1 MGIHLNAL
9 LNLPNLGQHFLNL
22 VFFPIVPILKY
33 NKDER
38 EEFMISQK
46 LEQILNRAIK
56 RANEKRHEFLTLEN
70 VLLSM
75 LDDETV
81 TEILLDCG
89 ANLQDLRKDLQN
101 FLNEDSNFSLLSDE
115 EIKDLNRKQ
124 FGNDQLREI
133 AKENGIF
140 YQPEISLSLQRVIQ
154 RAAIH
159 IQSSGKKSIQAI
171 NLLVAMFSEKES
183 HATYFLERQGVK
195 RIDIV
200 EKISHSVD
208 RPVKRAE
215 EGAEVEPG
223 QETFRR
229 EEKYEKAL
237 GEYTTNL
244 NQLAKQGKIDPI
256 IGREDEIQRIIQI
269 LCRRRKNNPILVG
282 DSGVGK
288 TAIAEGLAK
297 AIVEHRVPSIL
308 GKTTV
313 YSLDMAS
320 LLAGTKFRGDF
331 EERLKLVLQAL
342 EKENSE
348 NGSILFI
355 DEIHTIIGAGATSG
369 GSLDASNLLKP
380 ALSKGL
386 IRCMG
391 STTFDEY
398 RKYFEK
404 DQALNRRFQKVD
416 VLEPSVEDSVKILAG
431 LKPKFE
437 EHHQVRYSDEVIR
450 AAVEL
455 SNKHITDRKLPDK
468 AIDVIDEVGSYIRL
482 QPDRS
487 ESLDVTLEDVEKI
500 VAKIARIPQKS
511 ISVNEKE
518 KLRFLERDL
527 KMLIFGQDEAIE
539 KVSNALILSRSG
551 LGHAHKPIA
560 SFLFTGPTGVGK
572 TELAKQLALQMG
584 INFVRIDMS
593 EFMEKHT
600 VSKLIGAPPGYV
612 GFEQGGVLTDAI
624 HKSPY
629 SVLLLDEIEKAHPD
643 VFNILLQVM
652 DHGALTDS
660 NGRTSDFR
668 NVILIMTS
676 NAGAKEMEA
685 GSIGLGGAKGLAV
698 NSNKREMAIKN
709 FFTPEFR
716 NRLDAIIGFNK
727 LDNKKVEMVV
737 NKFLIELEEQL
748 VEKKVELEVTENA
761 KGWLSKNGYDD
772 KLGARPIARLINDKI
787 KKPLAHEI
795 LFGKLEKGGR
805 VLVDL
810 KNDDLEFIFS

>member
-1 MGIHLNAL
+1 
-9 LNLPNLGQHFLNL
+9 
-22 VFFPIVPILKY
+22 
-33 NKDER
+33 
-38 EEFMISQK
+38 MISQN

-56 RANEKRHEFLTLEN
+56 KANEKKHEFLTLEN
-70 VLLSM
+70 VLLAM
-75 LDDETV
+75 LEDQAVIEV
-81 TEILLDCG
+81 LVDCG
-89 ANLQDLRKDLQN
+89 ANVSDLKKDLSG
-101 FLNEDSNFSLLSDE
+101 FIEEDSNFSILTEE
-115 EIKDLNRKQ
+115 EIENLNRKQ

-133 AKENGIF
+133 ARENGIT

-183 HATYFLERQGVK
+183 HATYFLEQQGVT
-195 RIDIV
+195 RIDVV
-200 EKISHSVD
+200 EKIAHSSDKSVN
-208 RPVKRAE
+208 RNE
-215 EGAEVEPG
+215 EASVEQPD
-223 QETFRR
+223 ETFKR

-237 GEYTTNL
+237 NEFTTNL
-244 NQLAKQGKIDPI
+244 NDLARKGKIDPI

-269 LCRRRKNNPILVG
+269 LSRRRKNNPILVG

-297 AIVEHRVPSIL
+297 AIVEHRVPTSL
-308 GKTTV
+308 SKTTV
-313 YSLDMAS
+313 YALDMAS

-342 EKENSE
+342 EKQNETT
-348 NGSILFI
+348 GSILFI

-380 ALSKGL
+380 ALSKGQ

-391 STTFDEY
+391 STTFEEY

-416 VLEPSVEDSVKILAG
+416 VLEPSVEDAVKILTG
-431 LKPKFE
+431 LRSKFE
-437 EHHQVRYSDEVIR
+437 EHHDVRYSDEVIR
-450 AAVEL
+450 ASVEL
-455 SNKHITDRKLPDK
+455 SCKHISDRKLPDK
-468 AIDVIDEVGSYIRL
+468 AIDVIDEVGAYLRL
-482 QPDRS
+482 KPETIPHAEVALQ
-487 ESLDVTLEDVEKI
+487 DVEMI

-511 ISVNEKE
+511 ISINEKE
-518 KLRFLERDL
+518 KLKFLERDL
-527 KMLIFGQDEAIE
+527 KMMIYGQDQAIE
-539 KVSNALILSRSG
+539 RVSNAIILSRSG
-551 LGHAHKPIA
+551 LGHNDKPIA
-560 SFLFTGPTGVGK
+560 NFLFTGPTGVGK
-572 TELAKQLALQMG
+572 TELAKQLAHIMG
-584 INFVRIDMS
+584 INFIRIDMS

-612 GFEQGGVLTDAI
+612 GFEQGGILTDAI
-624 HKSPY
+624 HKTPY

-685 GSIGLGGAKGLAV
+685 GSIGLAVKTPGLDI
-698 NSNKREMAIKN
+698 NSNKRDQAIKN

-716 NRLDAIIGFNK
+716 NRLDAVIGFNK
-727 LDNKKVEMVV
+727 LLHNNIEMVV
-737 NKFLIELEEQL
+737 DKFLMELENQL
-748 VEKKVELEVTENA
+748 VEKKVELEVTAAA
-761 KGWLSKNGYDD
+761 KSWIARTGYDD
-772 KLGARPIARLINDKI
+772 KLGARPISRLIDEKI

-795 LFGKLEKGGR
+795 LFGKLEKGGK
-805 VLVDL
+805 VFVDFKKDGL
-810 KNDDLEFIFS
+810 DFIFL

>member
-1 MGIHLNAL
+1 
-9 LNLPNLGQHFLNL
+9 
-22 VFFPIVPILKY
+22 
-33 NKDER
+33 
-38 EEFMISQK
+38 MISQK

-81 TEILLDCG
+81 TEVLNDCG
-89 ANLQDLRKDLQN
+89 ANLLDLRKDLQT
-101 FLNEDSNFSLLSDE
+101 FLSEDSNFSLLSEDE
-115 EIKDLNRKQ
+115 IQDLNRKQ

-133 AKENGIF
+133 ARENGIF

-183 HATYFLERQGVK
+183 HATYFLERQGIN

-208 RPVKRAE
+208 RPVNRQD
-215 EGAEVEPG
+215 EVNTETG
-223 QETFRR
+223 QETFRK

-237 GEYTTNL
+237 AEYTTNL
-244 NQLAKQGKIDPI
+244 NNLARQGKIDPI
-256 IGREDEIQRIIQI
+256 IGREDEIQRIIQV

-297 AIVEHRVPSIL
+297 AIVEQKVPSAL
-308 GKTTV
+308 ANTTV

-342 EKENSE
+342 EKQNEE
-348 NGSILFI
+348 EGSILFI

-380 ALSKGL
+380 ALSKGQ

-404 DQALNRRFQKVD
+404 DQALNRRFQKID

-437 EHHQVRYSDEVIR
+437 EHHQVKYPEAVIR

-455 SNKHITDRKLPDK
+455 SNKHVTDRKLPDK
-468 AIDVIDEVGSYIRL
+468 AIDVIDEVGSYLRL
-482 QPDRS
+482 RPQA
-487 ESLDVTLEDVEKI
+487 EKGAEVTLADIEYI
-500 VAKIARIPQKS
+500 VSKIARIPQKS

-527 KMLIFGQDEAIE
+527 KMMIYGQDEAID

-551 LGHAHKPIA
+551 LGHANKPIA

-572 TELAKQLALQMG
+572 TELAKQLAHIMG

-624 HKSPY
+624 HKTPY
-629 SVLLLDEIEKAHPD
+629 TVLLMDEIEKAHPD

-685 GSIGLGGAKGLAV
+685 GSIGLSGARGGEINSTKRDQAV
-698 NSNKREMAIKN
+698 KN
-709 FFTPEFR
+709 YFTPEFR
-716 NRLDAIIGFNK
+716 NRLDAIISFNK
-727 LDNKKVEMVV
+727 LATKNIDMVV
-737 NKFLIELEEQL
+737 NKFLMELENQL
-748 VEKKVELEVTENA
+748 VEKKVELEVTNQA
-761 KGWLSKNGYDD
+761 KEWLSKNGYDD

-795 LFGKLEKGGR
+795 LFGRLEGGGKII
-805 VLVDL
+805 VDV
-810 KNDDLEFIFS
+810 KNDDLDFIFS

>member
-1 MGIHLNAL
+1 
-9 LNLPNLGQHFLNL
+9 
-22 VFFPIVPILKY
+22 
-33 NKDER
+33 
-38 EEFMISQK
+38 MISQK
-46 LEQILNRAIK
+46 LEQILNRSIK

-75 LDDETV
+75 LEDEAVSEVLT
-81 TEILLDCG
+81 DCG
-89 ANLQDLRKDLQN
+89 ANLMDLSKDLTN
-101 FLNEDSNFSLLSDE
+101 FINEDSNFSLLSPDE
-115 EIKDLNRKQ
+115 IQDLNRKQ
-124 FGNDQLREI
+124 FGNDQLREV
-133 AKENGIF
+133 ARENGIL

-171 NLLVAMFSEKES
+171 NILVAMFSEKES
-183 HATYFLERQGVK
+183 HATYFLERQGVN
-195 RIDIV
+195 RIDVV
-200 EKISHSVD
+200 EKISHSID
-208 RPVKRAE
+208 QPVNRTGE
-215 EGAEVEPG
+215 NVTEGG
-223 QETFRR
+223 QETFRK

-237 GEYTTNL
+237 SEYTTNL
-244 NQLAKQGKIDPI
+244 NELAKKGKIDPI
-256 IGREDEIQRIIQI
+256 IGREEEIQRIIQI

-297 AIVEHRVPSIL
+297 AIVENRVPGAL
-308 GKTTV
+308 AETTV

-342 EKENSE
+342 EKQNEDR
-348 NGSILFI
+348 GSILFI

-380 ALSKGL
+380 ALSKGQ

-404 DQALNRRFQKVD
+404 DQALNRRFQKID
-416 VLEPSVEDSVKILAG
+416 VLEPSVEDSVKILMG
-431 LKPKFE
+431 LKSKFE
-437 EHHQVRYSDEVIR
+437 EHHHVKYSDSVIR
-450 AAVEL
+450 SAVEL
-455 SNKHITDRKLPDK
+455 AHKHITDRKLPDK
-468 AIDVIDEVGSYIRL
+468 AIDVIDEVGAYLRL
-482 QPDRS
+482 KPDAGN
-487 ESLDVTLEDVEKI
+487 EPNVGLEDIELI
-500 VAKIARIPQKS
+500 VSKIARIPQKS
-511 ISVNEKE
+511 ISTNEKE
-518 KLRFLERDL
+518 KLRFLDRDL
-527 KMLIFGQDEAIE
+527 KMMIYGQDEAVD

-551 LGHAHKPIA
+551 LGQTNKPIA

-572 TELAKQLALQMG
+572 TELAKQLSHLMG
-584 INFVRIDMS
+584 INFIRIDMS

-612 GFEQGGVLTDAI
+612 GFEQGGILTDSV
-624 HKSPY
+624 HKNPY
-629 SVLLLDEIEKAHPD
+629 SVLLMDEIEKAHPD

-652 DHGALTDS
+652 DHGSLTDS

-685 GSIGLGGAKGLAV
+685 GSIGLSGSRTGEMNSTKRDMAV
-698 NSNKREMAIKN
+698 KS

-716 NRLDAIIGFNK
+716 NRLDGIINFNK
-727 LDNKKVEMVV
+727 LSTQNIQMVV
-737 NKFLIELEEQL
+737 NKFLMELENQL
-748 VEKKVELEVTENA
+748 LDKKVELEVTNEA
-761 KGWLSKNGYDD
+761 KEWLCKNGYDD
-772 KLGARPIARLINDKI
+772 KLGARPISRLINDKM

-795 LFGKLEKGGR
+795 LFGKLEAGGKI
-805 VLVDL
+805 VVDV
-810 KNDDLEFIFS
+810 KNDELTFIFS

>member
-1 MGIHLNAL
+1 
-9 LNLPNLGQHFLNL
+9 
-22 VFFPIVPILKY
+22 
-33 NKDER
+33 
-38 EEFMISQK
+38 MISQK
-46 LEQILNRAIK
+46 LEKILNRSIK
-56 RANEKRHEFLTLEN
+56 RANEKHHEFLTLEN

-75 LDDETV
+75 LEDDTV
-81 TEILLDCG
+81 LEVLKDCG
-89 ANLQDLRKDLQN
+89 ASVDNLKKDLIT
-101 FLNEDSNFSLLSDE
+101 FLDEDSNFSLLTDE
-115 EIKDLNRKQ
+115 EIQDLNRKQ
-124 FGNDQLREI
+124 FGSDQLREV

-183 HATYFLERQGVK
+183 HATYFLEQQGVN
-195 RIDIV
+195 RINIV

-208 RPVKRAE
+208 RPVNHQND
-215 EGAEVEPG
+215 VESDGG
-223 QETFRR
+223 QETFKR

-237 GEYTTNL
+237 AEYTTNL
-244 NQLAKQGKIDPI
+244 NDLARKGKIDPI

-297 AIVEHRVPSIL
+297 AIVEQRVPEVLS
-308 GKTTV
+308 KTTV

-342 EKENSE
+342 EKQNDED
-348 NGSILFI
+348 GSILFI

-380 ALSKGL
+380 ALSKGQ

-404 DQALNRRFQKVD
+404 DQALNRRFQKID
-416 VLEPSVEDSVKILAG
+416 ILEPTVEDTVLILSG
-431 LKPKFE
+431 LKSKFE
-437 EHHQVRYSDEVIR
+437 DHHMVKYPDNVIR
-450 AAVEL
+450 SAVEL
-455 SNKHITDRKLPDK
+455 AHKHITDRKLPDK
-468 AIDVIDEVGSYIRL
+468 AIDVIDEVGAYLRL
-482 QPDRS
+482 KP
-487 ESLDVTLEDVEKI
+487 ESVKGAEVSLEDVEMI

-511 ISVNEKE
+511 ISMNEKE

-527 KMLIFGQDEAIE
+527 KMMIYGQDEAID

-551 LGHAHKPIA
+551 LGNVNKPIA

-572 TELAKQLALQMG
+572 TELAKQLAHLMG
-584 INFVRIDMS
+584 INFIRIDMS

-612 GFEQGGVLTDAI
+612 GFDQGGTLTDSI

-660 NGRTSDFR
+660 NGRSSDFK
-668 NVILIMTS
+668 NVVLIMTS

-685 GSIGLGGAKGLAV
+685 GSIGLSGARSGEINSTKRDQAV
-698 NSNKREMAIKN
+698 KN
-709 FFTPEFR
+709 LFTPEFR

-727 LDNKKVEMVV
+727 LGPQNIQMVV
-737 NKFLIELEEQL
+737 NKFLMELEGQL
-748 VEKKVELEVTENA
+748 VEKKVELEVSSAA
-761 KGWLSKNGYDD
+761 KEWLARNGYDD
-772 KLGARPIARLINDKI
+772 KLGARPISRLINEKI

-795 LFGKLEKGGR
+795 LFGKLESGGK
-805 VLVDL
+805 VLVDI
-810 KNDDLEFIFS
+810 KNDEVSFIFS

>member
-1 MGIHLNAL
+1 
-9 LNLPNLGQHFLNL
+9 
-22 VFFPIVPILKY
+22 
-33 NKDER
+33 
-38 EEFMISQK
+38 MISQK

-75 LDDETV
+75 IEDETV
-81 TEILLDCG
+81 TEVLTDCG
-89 ANLQDLRKDLQN
+89 ANLPDLRKELTT
-101 FLNEDSNFSLLSDE
+101 FLNEDSNFSLLSEDE
-115 EIKDLNRKQ
+115 IQDLNRKQ

-183 HATYFLERQGVK
+183 HATYFLEQQGIN

-200 EKISHSVD
+200 EKISHSIDKSVNQPD
-208 RPVKRAE
+208 EP
-215 EGAEVEPG
+215 GAEPG

-244 NQLAKQGKIDPI
+244 NNLARQGKIDPV
-256 IGREDEIQRIIQI
+256 IGREEEISRIIQI

-297 AIVEHRVPSIL
+297 AIVENKVPSAL
-308 GKTTV
+308 ANTTV

-342 EKENSE
+342 EKQNEE
-348 NGSILFI
+348 HVSILFI

-404 DQALNRRFQKVD
+404 DQALNRRFQKID
-416 VLEPSVEDSVKILAG
+416 VLEPTVEDSIKILIG
-431 LKPKFE
+431 LKSKFE
-437 EHHQVRYSDEVIR
+437 DHHQVKYPDAIIR

-455 SNKHITDRKLPDK
+455 AHKHVPDRKLPDK

-482 QPDRS
+482 KP
-487 ESLDVTLEDVEKI
+487 ESVNGTEVTLEDIELI
-500 VAKIARIPQKS
+500 ISKIARIPQKS

-518 KLRFLERDL
+518 KLRFLDRDL
-527 KMLIFGQDEAIE
+527 KMMIYGQDEAID
-539 KVSNALILSRSG
+539 KVSTALILSRSG
-551 LGHAHKPIA
+551 LGHPNKPIA
-560 SFLFTGPTGVGK
+560 NFMFTGPTGVGK
-572 TELAKQLALQMG
+572 TELAKQLAHIMG

-593 EFMEKHT
+593 EYMEKHT

-612 GFEQGGVLTDAI
+612 GFEQGGALTDAI
-624 HKSPY
+624 HKTPY
-629 SVLLLDEIEKAHPD
+629 SVLLMDEIEKAHPD

-652 DHGALTDS
+652 DHGSLTDS

-685 GSIGLGGAKGLAV
+685 GSIGLSGSRGGEINSTKRDHAV
-698 NSNKREMAIKN
+698 KN

-716 NRLDAIIGFNK
+716 NRLDAIISFNK
-727 LDNKKVEMVV
+727 LSHNNVGMVV
-737 NKFLIELEEQL
+737 NKFLMELENQL
-748 VEKKVELEVTENA
+748 IDKKVDFEVSSAA
-761 KGWLSKNGYDD
+761 KEWLSKNGYDD
-772 KLGARPIARLINDKI
+772 KLGARPISRLINDKI

-795 LFGKLEKGGR
+795 LFGKLEGGGK
-805 VLVDL
+805 VVVDI
-810 KNDDLEFIFS
+810 KNDELDFTFS

>member
-1 MGIHLNAL
+1 
-9 LNLPNLGQHFLNL
+9 
-22 VFFPIVPILKY
+22 
-33 NKDER
+33 
-38 EEFMISQK
+38 MISQK

-75 LDDETV
+75 LEDETV
-81 TEILLDCG
+81 TEVLTDCG
-89 ANLQDLRKDLQN
+89 ANLPDLKKDLTT
-101 FLNEDSNFSLLSDE
+101 FLNEDSNFALLSEDE
-115 EIKDLNRKQ
+115 IQDLNRKQ

-133 AKENGIF
+133 ARENGIV

-183 HATYFLERQGVK
+183 HATYFLEQQGIS

-200 EKISHSVD
+200 EKISHTVD
-208 RPVKRAE
+208 KPVTNSQE
-215 EGAEVEPG
+215 DLGSETG
-223 QETFRR
+223 QETFRK
-229 EEKYEKAL
+229 EEKFERAL
-237 GEYTTNL
+237 SEYTTNL
-244 NQLAKQGKIDPI
+244 NNLAREGKIDPI
-256 IGREDEIQRIIQI
+256 IGREEEIQRIIQI

-297 AIVEHRVPSIL
+297 AIVEKRVPSL
-308 GKTTV
+308 LATTTV

-342 EKENSE
+342 EKQNEDQ
-348 NGSILFI
+348 GSILFI

-380 ALSKGL
+380 ALSKGQ

-416 VLEPSVEDSVKILAG
+416 VLEPSVEDSVQILEG
-431 LKPKFE
+431 LKSKFE
-437 EHHQVRYSDEVIR
+437 DHHQVKYPDDVIR

-455 SNKHITDRKLPDK
+455 SHKHVSDRKLPDK
-468 AIDVIDEVGSYIRL
+468 AIDVIDEVGSYLRL
-482 QPDRS
+482 KP
-487 ESLDVTLEDVEKI
+487 ENAGAVVTREDIELI
-500 VAKIARIPQKS
+500 VSKIARIPQKS

-527 KMLIFGQDEAIE
+527 KMMIYGQDEAID
-539 KVSNALILSRSG
+539 KVANALILSRSG
-551 LGHAHKPIA
+551 LGNANKPIA
-560 SFLFTGPTGVGK
+560 SFMFNGPTGVGK
-572 TELAKQLALQMG
+572 TELAKQLAHIMG

-624 HKSPY
+624 HKTPY
-629 SVLLLDEIEKAHPD
+629 SVLLMDEIEKAHPD

-652 DHGALTDS
+652 DHGSLTDS

-685 GSIGLGGAKGLAV
+685 GSIGLSGGQGGDLNTTKRDKAV
-698 NSNKREMAIKN
+698 KN

-716 NRLDAIIGFNK
+716 NRLDAIISFNK
-727 LDNKKVEMVV
+727 LGPKNVEMVV
-737 NKFLIELEEQL
+737 NKFLMELEGQL
-748 VEKKVELEVTENA
+748 VEKKVELEVSSAA
-761 KGWLSKNGYDD
+761 KAWLSSNGYDD
-772 KLGARPIARLINDKI
+772 KLGARPIARLIDDKI
-787 KKPLAHEI
+787 KKPMAHEI
-795 LFGKLEKGGR
+795 LFGKLEAGGK
-805 VLVDL
+805 VVVDV
-810 KNDDLEFIFS
+810 KNDDLTFTFS

>member
-1 MGIHLNAL
+1 
-9 LNLPNLGQHFLNL
+9 
-22 VFFPIVPILKY
+22 
-33 NKDER
+33 
-38 EEFMISQK
+38 MISQK
-46 LEQILNRAIK
+46 LEQILNKAIK

-75 LDDETV
+75 LEDETV
-81 TEILLDCG
+81 IEILQDCG
-89 ANLQDLRKDLQN
+89 VNLSDLRTELTN
-101 FLNEDSNFSLLSDE
+101 FLNEDSNFSLLSEDE
-115 EIKDLNRKQ
+115 IQDLNRKQ

-133 AKENGIF
+133 ARENGIL

-159 IQSSGKKSIQAI
+159 IQSSGKKAIQAI

-183 HATYFLERQGVK
+183 HATYFLEQQGVS
-195 RIDIV
+195 RIDVV
-200 EKISHSVD
+200 EKIAHTSD
-208 RPVKRAE
+208 RPVNNQE
-215 EGAEVEPG
+215 EQTIEAPG
-223 QETFRR
+223 ETFRR

-237 GEYTTNL
+237 SEFTTNL
-244 NQLAKQGKIDPI
+244 NALARQGKIDPI

-297 AIVEHRVPSIL
+297 AIVEHRVPSAL
-308 GKTTV
+308 AKTTV
-313 YSLDMAS
+313 YALDMAS

-342 EKENSE
+342 EKKNEDE
-348 NGSILFI
+348 GSILFI

-380 ALSKGL
+380 ALSKGQ

-404 DQALNRRFQKVD
+404 DQALNRRFQKID
-416 VLEPSVEDSVKILAG
+416 VLEPSVEDSVQILSG
-431 LKPKFE
+431 LKSKFE
-437 EHHQVRYSDEVIR
+437 EHHQVKYPDDVIR

-455 SNKHITDRKLPDK
+455 SHKHVSDRKLPDK
-468 AIDVIDEVGSYIRL
+468 AIDVIDEVGAYLSLKPERGAGTEVNL
-482 QPDRS
+482 QDI
-487 ESLDVTLEDVEKI
+487 EHI
-500 VAKIARIPQKS
+500 VSKIARIPQKS

-518 KLRFLERDL
+518 KLRYLERDL
-527 KMLIFGQDEAIE
+527 KMMIYGQDQAVD
-539 KVSNALILSRSG
+539 KVANALILSRSG
-551 LGHAHKPIA
+551 LGHSDKPIA

-572 TELAKQLALQMG
+572 TELAKQLAHIMG

-685 GSIGLGGAKGLAV
+685 GAIGLGGKIQGGEINSAKRDQAL
-698 NSNKREMAIKN
+698 KN
-709 FFTPEFR
+709 YFTPEFR
-716 NRLDAIIGFNK
+716 NRLDAVIGFNK
-727 LDNKKVEMVV
+727 LDNKNIEMVV
-737 NKFLIELEEQL
+737 SKFLMELENQL
-748 VEKKVELEVTENA
+748 VEKKVELDVGPEA
-761 KGWLSKNGYDD
+761 RAWLAKNGYDE

-795 LFGKLEKGGR
+795 LFGKLEHGGK
-805 VLVDL
+805 VIVHV
-810 KNDDLEFIFS
+810 KNDDLDFTFS

>member
-1 MGIHLNAL
+1 
-9 LNLPNLGQHFLNL
+9 
-22 VFFPIVPILKY
+22 
-33 NKDER
+33 
-38 EEFMISQK
+38 MISQK
-46 LEQILNRAIK
+46 LEQILNKAIK

-70 VLLSM
+70 VLFSM
-75 LDDETV
+75 LEDETV
-81 TEILLDCG
+81 NEVLVDCG
-89 ANLQDLRKDLQN
+89 ASINDLKKDLQS
-101 FLNEDSNFSLLSDE
+101 FLNDDSNFSLLSVDE
-115 EIKDLNRKQ
+115 IQDLNKKQ
-124 FGNDQLREI
+124 FGNDQLRDI
-133 AKENGIF
+133 AKENGIL

-159 IQSSGKKSIQAI
+159 IQSSGKKSINAI

-183 HATYFLERQGVK
+183 HATYFLERQGVN

-200 EKISHSVD
+200 EKIAHTTD
-208 RPVKRAE
+208 RPVNN
-215 EGAEVEPG
+215 GADDVNVETG
-223 QETFRR
+223 GETFRR
-229 EEKYEKAL
+229 EEKFEKAL
-237 GEYTTNL
+237 SEFTTNL
-244 NQLAKQGKIDPI
+244 NELARQGKIDPI
-256 IGREDEIQRIIQI
+256 IGREDEIQRIVQI

-297 AIVEHRVPSIL
+297 AIVENRVPSL
-308 GKTTV
+308 LAKTTV

-342 EKENSE
+342 EKQN
-348 NGSILFI
+348 NKDGSILFI

-380 ALSKGL
+380 ALSRGS

-416 VLEPSVEDSVKILAG
+416 VLEPSVEDSVSILKG
-431 LKPKFE
+431 LKSKFE
-437 EHHQVRYSDEVIR
+437 EHHHVNYPDDVIR

-455 SNKHITDRKLPDK
+455 SHKHVAERKLPDK
-468 AIDVIDEVGSYIRL
+468 AIDVIDEVGAYIRL
-482 QPDRS
+482 NPQRGEGS
-487 ESLDVTLEDVEKI
+487 SVTMNDIEHI

-511 ISVNEKE
+511 ISTNEKE
-518 KLRFLERDL
+518 KLRFLDRDL
-527 KMLIFGQDEAIE
+527 KMMIYGQNEAVE

-551 LGHAHKPIA
+551 LGHQDKPIA

-572 TELAKQLALQMG
+572 TELAKQLAHLMG

-612 GFEQGGVLTDAI
+612 GFEQGGTLTDSI
-624 HKSPY
+624 HKNPY

-660 NGRTSDFR
+660 NGRTTDFR

-685 GSIGLGGAKGLAV
+685 GSIGLSGSRGGEI
-698 NSNKREMAIKN
+698 NSTKRDQAIKG

-716 NRLDAIIGFNK
+716 NRLDAVISFNK
-727 LDNKKVEMVV
+727 LENKNIEMVV
-737 NKFLIELEEQL
+737 NKFLMELENQL
-748 VEKKVELEVTENA
+748 IEKKVELEVTVAA
-761 KGWLSKNGYDD
+761 KAWLAMKGYDS

-787 KKPLAHEI
+787 KKPMAHEI
-795 LFGKLEKGGR
+795 LFGKLEGGGK
-805 VLVDL
+805 VTVDV
-810 KNDDLEFIFS
+810 KNDDLDFIFS

>member
-1 MGIHLNAL
+1 
-9 LNLPNLGQHFLNL
+9 
-22 VFFPIVPILKY
+22 
-33 NKDER
+33 
-38 EEFMISQK
+38 MISQK
-46 LEQILNRAIK
+46 LEQILNKAIK
-56 RANEKRHEFLTLEN
+56 RANDKRHEFLTLEN
-70 VLLSM
+70 VLLAM
-75 LDDETV
+75 LEDETV
-81 TEILLDCG
+81 VEVLVDCG
-89 ANLQDLRKDLQN
+89 ANLGDLKKDLAG
-101 FLNEDSNFSLLSDE
+101 FLEEDTNFSLLSEE
-115 EIKDLNRKQ
+115 EIQDLNRKQ

-133 AKENGIF
+133 ARENGIM

-183 HATYFLERQGVK
+183 HATYFLEKQGVT
-195 RIDIV
+195 RIDVV
-200 EKISHSVD
+200 EKIAHSTD
-208 RPVKRAE
+208 RSVNRNE
-215 EGAEVEPG
+215 ESTVENPG
-223 QETFRR
+223 ETFKR

-237 GEYTTNL
+237 NEFTTNL
-244 NQLAKQGKIDPI
+244 NELARKGKIDPI

-297 AIVEHRVPSIL
+297 AIVENKVPSL
-308 GKTTV
+308 LSKTTV
-313 YSLDMAS
+313 YALDMAS

-342 EKENSE
+342 EKQNEE
-348 NGSILFI
+348 EGSILFI

-380 ALSKGL
+380 ALSKGQ

-416 VLEPSVEDSVKILAG
+416 VLEPSVEDSVKILLG
-431 LKPKFE
+431 LKSKFE
-437 EHHQVRYSDEVIR
+437 EHHQVKYPDDVIR

-455 SNKHITDRKLPDK
+455 ANKHVTDRKLPDK
-468 AIDVIDEVGSYIRL
+468 AIDVIDEVGAYLRL
-482 QPDRS
+482 KPEAKPDA
-487 ESLDVTLEDVEKI
+487 EVTLEDIEMI

-511 ISVNEKE
+511 ISINEKE
-518 KLRFLERDL
+518 KLRFLDRDL
-527 KMLIFGQDEAIE
+527 KMMIYGQDQAID
-539 KVSNALILSRSG
+539 KVSNAIILSRSG
-551 LGHAHKPIA
+551 LGHADKPIA

-572 TELAKQLALQMG
+572 TELAKQLAHIMG

-624 HKSPY
+624 HKTPY

-652 DHGALTDS
+652 DHGSLTDS

-685 GSIGLGGAKGLAV
+685 GSIGLAGKVAGAEI
-698 NSNKREMAIKN
+698 NSTKRDQAIKS

-716 NRLDAIIGFNK
+716 NRLDAVIGFNK
-727 LDNKKVEMVV
+727 LDNRNIEMVV
-737 NKFLIELEEQL
+737 SKFLMELEEQL
-748 VEKKVELEVTENA
+748 TDKKVELEVTSAA
-761 KGWLSKNGYDD
+761 KEWLSKNGYDD

-787 KKPLAHEI
+787 KKPMAHEI
-795 LFGKLEKGGR
+795 LFGKLEQGGK
-805 VLVDL
+805 VTVDL
-810 KNDDLEFIFS
+810 KNGELDFIFS

>member
-1 MGIHLNAL
+1 
-9 LNLPNLGQHFLNL
+9 
-22 VFFPIVPILKY
+22 
-33 NKDER
+33 
-38 EEFMISQK
+38 MISQK
-46 LEQILNRAIK
+46 LEQILNTAIK
-56 RANEKRHEFLTLEN
+56 RANEKKHEFLTLEN
-70 VLLSM
+70 VLLAM
-75 LDDETV
+75 LEDETV
-81 TEILLDCG
+81 SEVLVDCG
-89 ANLQDLRKDLQN
+89 ANLESLQKDLKT

-115 EIKDLNRKQ
+115 EIEGLNKKQ
-124 FGNDQLREI
+124 FTSDQLREM

-171 NLLVAMFSEKES
+171 NLLVAIFSEKES
-183 HATYFLERQGVK
+183 HATYFLERQGVT
-195 RIDIV
+195 RISVV
-200 EKISHSVD
+200 EKIAHSSD
-208 RPVKRAE
+208 RPSN
-215 EGAEVEPG
+215 G
-223 QETFRR
+223 QEERTSDAPGDTFRR
-229 EEKYEKAL
+229 EEKHQKAL
-237 GEYTTNL
+237 SEFTTNL
-244 NQLAKQGKIDPI
+244 NDLARKGKIDPI

-297 AIVEHRVPSIL
+297 AIVEKRVPSAL
-308 GKTTV
+308 AKTTV
-313 YSLDMAS
+313 YSLDMAT

-331 EERLKLVLQAL
+331 EERLKLVLGAL
-342 EKENSE
+342 EKQNEDQ
-348 NGSILFI
+348 GSILFI

-380 ALSKGL
+380 ALSKGQ

-404 DQALNRRFQKVD
+404 DQALNRRFQKID
-416 VLEPSVEDSVKILAG
+416 VLEPSVEDSVKILLG
-431 LKPKFE
+431 LKAKFE
-437 EHHQVRYSDEVIR
+437 EHHQVTYPDEIIR

-468 AIDVIDEVGSYIRL
+468 AIDVIDEVGAYLRL
-482 QPDRS
+482 KPHQS
-487 ESLDVTLEDVEKI
+487 ENVEVKMEDIEQI

-527 KMLIFGQDEAIE
+527 KMMIFGQDEAID
-539 KVSNALILSRSG
+539 KVANALILSRSG
-551 LGHAHKPIA
+551 LGHQDKPIA

-572 TELAKQLALQMG
+572 TELAKQLAHIMG
-584 INFVRIDMS
+584 INFIRIDMS

-612 GFEQGGVLTDAI
+612 GFEQGGVLTDAV

-685 GSIGLGGAKGLAV
+685 GTIGLDRKVGGPESNTTKRDQAV
-698 NSNKREMAIKN
+698 RN

-716 NRLDAIIGFNK
+716 NRLDAVIGFNK
-727 LDNKKVEMVV
+727 LGNKNIEMVV
-737 NKFLIELEEQL
+737 TKFLMELENQL
-748 VEKKVELEVTENA
+748 VEKKVEMEVSDSA
-761 KGWLSKNGYDD
+761 KVWLALRGYDS

-795 LFGKLEKGGR
+795 LFGKLEKGGK
-805 VLVDL
+805 VVIDL
-810 KNDDLEFIFS
+810 KNDDLDFIFS

>member
-1 MGIHLNAL
+1 
-9 LNLPNLGQHFLNL
+9 
-22 VFFPIVPILKY
+22 
-33 NKDER
+33 
-38 EEFMISQK
+38 MISQK

-81 TEILLDCG
+81 TEVLNDCG
-89 ANLQDLRKDLQN
+89 ANLQDLRKDLQT
-101 FLNEDSNFSLLSDE
+101 FLSEDSNFSLLSEDE
-115 EIKDLNRKQ
+115 IQDLNRKQ
-124 FGNDQLREI
+124 FGNDQLREV
-133 AKENGIF
+133 ARENGIF

-183 HATYFLERQGVK
+183 HATYFLERQGIN

-208 RPVKRAE
+208 RPVNRQD
-215 EGAEVEPG
+215 EVSTETG
-223 QETFRR
+223 QETFRK

-237 GEYTTNL
+237 AEYTTNL
-244 NQLAKQGKIDPI
+244 NNLARQGKIDPI
-256 IGREDEIQRIIQI
+256 IGREEEIQRIIQI

-297 AIVEHRVPSIL
+297 AIVEQKVPSAL
-308 GKTTV
+308 ANTTV

-342 EKENSE
+342 EKQNENE
-348 NGSILFI
+348 GSILFI

-380 ALSKGL
+380 ALSKGQ

-404 DQALNRRFQKVD
+404 DQALNRRFQKID

-437 EHHQVRYSDEVIR
+437 EHHQVKYPEVVIR

-455 SNKHITDRKLPDK
+455 SNKHVTDRKLPDK
-468 AIDVIDEVGSYIRL
+468 AIDVIDEVGSYLRL
-482 QPDRS
+482 QPQA
-487 ESLDVTLEDVEKI
+487 EKGAEVTLADIEHI
-500 VAKIARIPQKS
+500 VSKIARIPQKS

-527 KMLIFGQDEAIE
+527 KMMIYGQDEAID

-551 LGHAHKPIA
+551 LGHANKPIA

-572 TELAKQLALQMG
+572 TELAKQLAHIMG

-624 HKSPY
+624 HKTPY
-629 SVLLLDEIEKAHPD
+629 TVLLMDEIEKAHPD

-652 DHGALTDS
+652 DHGSLTDS

-685 GSIGLGGAKGLAV
+685 GSIGLSGARGGEINSTKRDQAV
-698 NSNKREMAIKN
+698 KN
-709 FFTPEFR
+709 YFTPEFR
-716 NRLDAIIGFNK
+716 NRLDAIISFNK
-727 LDNKKVEMVV
+727 LATRNIDMVV
-737 NKFLIELEEQL
+737 NKFLMELENQL
-748 VEKKVELEVTENA
+748 VEKKVELEVTNRA
-761 KGWLSKNGYDD
+761 KEWLSKNGYDD

-787 KKPLAHEI
+787 KKPMAHEI
-795 LFGKLEKGGR
+795 LFGKLEGGGKII
-805 VLVDL
+805 VDV
-810 KNDDLEFIFS
+810 KNDELDFIFS

>member
-1 MGIHLNAL
+1 
-9 LNLPNLGQHFLNL
+9 
-22 VFFPIVPILKY
+22 
-33 NKDER
+33 
-38 EEFMISQK
+38 MISQQ

-75 LDDETV
+75 LEDETV
-81 TEILLDCG
+81 RSILLECG
-89 ANLQDLRKDLQN
+89 ANTSELQRDLQN
-101 FLNEDSNFSLLSDE
+101 FLNEDSNFSLLSEDE
-115 EIKDLNRKQ
+115 IQDLNRKQ

-133 AKENGIF
+133 ARENGIL

-183 HATYFLERQGVK
+183 HATYFLERQGVS
-195 RIDIV
+195 RIDVV
-200 EKISHSVD
+200 EKISHSAD
-208 RPVKRAE
+208 RPVNNYSE
-215 EGAEVEPG
+215 EGAT
-223 QETFRR
+223 ETGSGDTFKR

-237 GEYTTNL
+237 SEYTTNL
-244 NQLAKQGKIDPI
+244 NQLAKEGKIDPI

-297 AIVEHRVPSIL
+297 AIVEDKVPSL
-308 GKTTV
+308 LSKTVV

-342 EKENSE
+342 EKRNESD
-348 NGSILFI
+348 GSVLFI

-416 VLEPSVEDSVKILAG
+416 VLEPSIEDSVAILAG
-431 LKPKFE
+431 LRSKFE
-437 EHHQVRYSDEVIR
+437 EHHQVKYSDDVIR

-455 SNKHITDRKLPDK
+455 AHKHIGDRKLPDK
-468 AIDVIDEVGSYIRL
+468 AIDVIDEVGAMIRL
-482 QPDRS
+482 DPNRS
-487 ESLDVTLEDVEKI
+487 SGEALATLADVELI
-500 VAKIARIPQKS
+500 VSKIARIPQKS
-511 ISVNEKE
+511 ITTNEKE

-527 KMLIFGQDEAIE
+527 KLMIFGQDTAIE

-551 LGHAHKPIA
+551 LGQGEKPIA
-560 SFLFTGPTGVGK
+560 SFLFAGPTGVGK
-572 TELAKQLALQMG
+572 TELAKQLASIMG

-660 NGRTSDFR
+660 NSRTTDFK

-685 GSIGLGGAKGLAV
+685 GSIGLAGMRGGEN
-698 NSNKREMAIKN
+698 NSTKRDQAIKG

-716 NRLDAIIGFNK
+716 NRLDAVIMFNK
-727 LDNKKVEMVV
+727 LGTKNIEMVV
-737 NKFLIELEEQL
+737 NKFLIELEGL
-748 VEKKVELEVTENA
+748 LIDKKVELEVTETA
-761 KGWLSKNGYDD
+761 KLWLAQHGYDD
-772 KLGARPIARLINDKI
+772 KLGARPISRLINDKI

-795 LFGKLEKGGR
+795 LFGKLESGGR
-805 VLVDL
+805 AIVDI
-810 KNDDLEFIFS
+810 KNEEVFFTFS

>member
-1 MGIHLNAL
+1 
-9 LNLPNLGQHFLNL
+9 
-22 VFFPIVPILKY
+22 
-33 NKDER
+33 
-38 EEFMISQK
+38 MISQK

-75 LDDETV
+75 LEDETV
-81 TEILLDCG
+81 NEVLLDCG
-89 ANLQDLRKDLQN
+89 ANLPDLKKSLMD
-101 FLNEDSNFSLLSDE
+101 FLNEDSNFSILSEDE
-115 EIKDLNRKQ
+115 VHDLNKKQ
-124 FGNDQLREI
+124 FGNDQLREM
-133 AKENGIF
+133 ARENGIS

-159 IQSSGKKSIQAI
+159 IQSSGKKAIQAI

-183 HATYFLERQGVK
+183 HATFFLEQQGVS
-195 RIDIV
+195 RIAVV

-208 RPVKRAE
+208 RPVQRHE
-215 EGAEVEPG
+215 EATIESG
-223 QETFRR
+223 QETFKK
-229 EEKYEKAL
+229 EEKFEKAL
-237 GEYTTNL
+237 ADFTTNL
-244 NQLAKQGKIDPI
+244 NDEARKGKIDPI
-256 IGREDEIQRIIQI
+256 IGREEEIQRIIQI

-288 TAIAEGLAK
+288 TALAEGLAK
-297 AIVEHRVPSIL
+297 AIVENRVPSIL
-308 GKTTV
+308 SETTV

-331 EERLKLVLQAL
+331 EERLKLVLEAL
-342 EKENSE
+342 EKRNDEK
-348 NGSILFI
+348 GSILFI

-380 ALSKGL
+380 ALSKGQ

-404 DQALNRRFQKVD
+404 DQALSRRFQKID
-416 VLEPSVEDSVKILAG
+416 VLEPSVEDSIKILG
-431 LKPKFE
+431 GIKSKFE
-437 EHHQVRYSDEVIR
+437 EHHQVSYSEEVIK

-455 SNKHITDRKLPDK
+455 SHKHITDRKLPDK
-468 AIDVIDEVGSYIRL
+468 AIDVIDEVGAYLRL
-482 QPDRS
+482 KP
-487 ESLDVTLEDVEKI
+487 ESAPGIEVTLADVEQI
-500 VAKIARIPQKS
+500 IAKIARIPQKS
-511 ISVNEKE
+511 ITVNEKE

-527 KMLIFGQDEAIE
+527 KMMIYGQDEAID
-539 KVSNALILSRSG
+539 KVANALILSRSG
-551 LGHAHKPIA
+551 LGSSQRPIA
-560 SFLFTGPTGVGK
+560 NFLFTGPTGVGK
-572 TELAKQLALQMG
+572 TELAKQLAQIMG
-584 INFVRIDMS
+584 INFIRIDMS

-600 VSKLIGAPPGYV
+600 DSKLIGAPPGYV
-612 GFEQGGVLTDAI
+612 GFDQGGILTDAV

-652 DHGALTDS
+652 DHGALSDS
-660 NGRTSDFR
+660 NGRSSDFR

-685 GSIGLGGAKGLAV
+685 GSIGFAGSKGGEI
-698 NSNKREMAIKN
+698 NTTKRDQAIKN
-709 FFTPEFR
+709 IFTPEFR

-727 LDNKKVEMVV
+727 LGLKNVEMVV
-737 NKFLIELEEQL
+737 NKFLMELENQL
-748 VEKKVELEVTENA
+748 IEKKVELEVSSETKA
-761 KGWLSKNGYDD
+761 WIGRHGYDD
-772 KLGARPIARLINDKI
+772 KLGARPILRLINEKI

-795 LFGKLEKGGR
+795 LFGKLEAGGK
-805 VLVDL
+805 VVVNV
-810 KNDDLEFIFS
+810 KNDDINFIFS

>member
-1 MGIHLNAL
+1 
-9 LNLPNLGQHFLNL
+9 
-22 VFFPIVPILKY
+22 
-33 NKDER
+33 
-38 EEFMISQK
+38 MISQK

-75 LDDETV
+75 MEDETV
-81 TEILLDCG
+81 TEVLTDCG
-89 ANLQDLRKDLQN
+89 ANLSDLRKELAKFIDD
-101 FLNEDSNFSLLSDE
+101 DSNFSLLSPDE
-115 EIKDLNRKQ
+115 IQDLNRKQ
-124 FGNDQLREI
+124 FGNDQLREV
-133 AKENGIF
+133 ARENGIF

-159 IQSSGKKSIQAI
+159 IQSSGKKSIHAI
-171 NLLVAMFSEKES
+171 NILVAMFSEKES
-183 HATYFLERQGVK
+183 HATYFLEQQGIS
-195 RIDIV
+195 RIDVV

-208 RPVKRAE
+208 KPVNRPDE
-215 EGAEVEPG
+215 DINVEPG

-229 EEKYEKAL
+229 EEKFEKAL
-237 GEYTTNL
+237 NEYTTNL
-244 NQLAKQGKIDPI
+244 NNLARQGKIDPI

-297 AIVEHRVPSIL
+297 SIVEKKVPSIL
-308 GKTTV
+308 ANTTV

-342 EKENSE
+342 EKQNEGD
-348 NGSILFI
+348 GSILFI

-380 ALSKGL
+380 ALSKGV

-404 DQALNRRFQKVD
+404 DQALNRRFQKID
-416 VLEPSVEDSVKILAG
+416 VLEPNVEDSVQILMG
-431 LKPKFE
+431 LKSKFE
-437 EHHQVRYSDEVIR
+437 DHHRVKYPDAIIR

-455 SNKHITDRKLPDK
+455 SHKHVTDRKLPDK
-468 AIDVIDEVGSYIRL
+468 AIDVIDEVGSYLRL
-482 QPDRS
+482 KP
-487 ESLDVTLEDVEKI
+487 ESIEGTEVKLEDIELI
-500 VAKIARIPQKS
+500 VSKIARIPQKS

-518 KLRFLERDL
+518 KLRFLDRDL
-527 KMLIFGQDEAIE
+527 KLMIYGQDEAID

-551 LGHAHKPIA
+551 LGHPNKPIA
-560 SFLFTGPTGVGK
+560 NFMFNGPTGVGK
-572 TELAKQLALQMG
+572 TELAKQLAHIMG

-612 GFEQGGVLTDAI
+612 GFDQGGILTDAI
-624 HKSPY
+624 HKNPY
-629 SVLLLDEIEKAHPD
+629 SVLLMDEIEKAHPD
-643 VFNILLQVM
+643 VFNVLLQVM
-652 DHGALTDS
+652 DHGTLTDS

-685 GSIGLGGAKGLAV
+685 GSIGLSGAQGGEINSTKRDQAV
-698 NSNKREMAIKN
+698 KN
-709 FFTPEFR
+709 IFTPEFR
-716 NRLDAIIGFNK
+716 NRLDAIISFNK
-727 LDNKKVEMVV
+727 LGPKNIEMVV
-737 NKFLIELEEQL
+737 DKFLMELEDQL
-748 VEKKVELEVTENA
+748 VDKKVDFEVTRAA
-761 KGWLSKNGYDD
+761 KEWLSKNGYDD
-772 KLGARPIARLINDKI
+772 KLGARPISRLINDKI

-795 LFGKLEKGGR
+795 LFGKLEAGGK
-805 VLVDL
+805 VVVDL
-810 KNDDLEFIFS
+810 KNNEIDFTFP

>member
-1 MGIHLNAL
+1 
-9 LNLPNLGQHFLNL
+9 
-22 VFFPIVPILKY
+22 
-33 NKDER
+33 
-38 EEFMISQK
+38 
-46 LEQILNRAIK
+46 
-56 RANEKRHEFLTLEN
+56 
-70 VLLSM
+70 M

-81 TEILLDCG
+81 SEILNDCG
-89 ANLQDLRKDLQN
+89 ANMNDLKKDLQS
-101 FLNEDSNFSLLSDE
+101 FLNDDSNFSLLSPDE
-115 EIKDLNRKQ
+115 IQDLNKKQ

-133 AKENGIF
+133 AKENGIL

-183 HATYFLERQGVK
+183 HATYFLERQGVN

-200 EKISHSVD
+200 EKIAHSTD
-208 RPVKRAE
+208 KPVNST
-215 EGAEVEPG
+215 EGEVNVETG
-223 QETFRR
+223 GETFRR
-229 EEKYEKAL
+229 EEKFEKAL
-237 GEYTTNL
+237 SEFTTNL
-244 NQLAKQGKIDPI
+244 NELAKKGKIDPI
-256 IGREDEIQRIIQI
+256 IGREEEIQRIIQI

-297 AIVEHRVPSIL
+297 AIVENRVPSL
-308 GKTTV
+308 LAKTTV

-342 EKENSE
+342 EKENE
-348 NGSILFI
+348 KDGSILFI

-404 DQALNRRFQKVD
+404 DQALNRRFQKID
-416 VLEPSVEDSVKILAG
+416 VLEPSVEDSVSILKG
-431 LKPKFE
+431 LKTKFE
-437 EHHQVRYSDEVIR
+437 EHHHVSYPEEVIR

-455 SNKHITDRKLPDK
+455 AHKHVAERKLPDK
-468 AIDVIDEVGSYIRL
+468 AIDVIDEVGAYIRL
-482 QPDRS
+482 KPERGEGS
-487 ESLDVTLEDVEKI
+487 VVTMDDIEHI

-527 KMLIFGQDEAIE
+527 KMMIYGQNEAVD
-539 KVSNALILSRSG
+539 KVANALILSRSG
-551 LGHAHKPIA
+551 LGHQEKPIA
-560 SFLFTGPTGVGK
+560 SFLFAGPTGVGK
-572 TELAKQLALQMG
+572 TELARQLAHIMG

-612 GFEQGGVLTDAI
+612 GFDQGGTLTDSI
-624 HKSPY
+624 HKNPY

-643 VFNILLQVM
+643 IFNILLQVM

-660 NGRTSDFR
+660 NGRTTDFR

-676 NAGAKEMEA
+676 NAGAKEMEG
-685 GSIGLGGAKGLAV
+685 GSIGLSGSRGGEI
-698 NSNKREMAIKN
+698 NSTKRDQAIKG

-716 NRLDAIIGFNK
+716 NRLDAVITFNK
-727 LDNKKVEMVV
+727 LETRNIEMVV
-737 NKFLIELEEQL
+737 NKFLMELENQL
-748 VEKKVELEVTENA
+748 IDKKVDLEVTSAA
-761 KGWLSKNGYDD
+761 KEWLSVKGYDS

-795 LFGKLEKGGR
+795 LFGRLEGGGK
-805 VLVDL
+805 VTVDV
-810 KNDDLEFIFS
+810 KSDDLDFIFP

>member
-1 MGIHLNAL
+1 LSKRPHLLYNEYRVHREGI
-9 LNLPNLGQHFLNL
+9 
-22 VFFPIVPILKY
+22 Y
-33 NKDER
+33 
-38 EEFMISQK
+38 MISQK
-46 LEQILNRAIK
+46 LEQILNKAIK
-56 RANEKRHEFLTLEN
+56 RANEKKHEFLTLEN

-75 LDDETV
+75 LEDETV
-81 TEILLDCG
+81 NEVLVDCG
-89 ANLQDLRKDLQN
+89 ANLQDLKKDLQN
-101 FLNEDSNFSLLSDE
+101 FLSEDSNFSLLTEE
-115 EIKDLNRKQ
+115 EIQDLNRKQ

-133 AKENGIF
+133 AKENGIY

-183 HATYFLERQGVK
+183 HATYFLERQGVS
-195 RIDIV
+195 RIDVV
-200 EKISHSVD
+200 EKIAHSSD
-208 RPVKRAE
+208 KSFHHQD
-215 EGAEVEPG
+215 EGDQTIEPG
-223 QETFRR
+223 QDTFRR

-237 GEYTTNL
+237 NEFTTNL
-244 NQLAKQGKIDPI
+244 NQLAREGKIDPI
-256 IGREDEIQRIIQI
+256 IGREEEIQRIIQI

-297 AIVEHRVPSIL
+297 AIVENKVPDL
-308 GKTTV
+308 LAKTTV

-331 EERLKLVLQAL
+331 EERLKMVLQAL
-342 EKENSE
+342 EKQNEKE
-348 NGSILFI
+348 GSILFI

-380 ALSKGL
+380 ALSKGQ

-404 DQALNRRFQKVD
+404 DQALNRRFQKID
-416 VLEPSVEDSVKILAG
+416 VLEPSVEDSIQILTG
-431 LKPKFE
+431 LKSKFE
-437 EHHQVRYSDEVIR
+437 EHHLVKYSDQVIR
-450 AAVEL
+450 SAVEL
-455 SNKHITDRKLPDK
+455 SQKHISDRKLPDK
-468 AIDVIDEVGSYIRL
+468 ALDVIDEVGSYLRL
-482 QPDRS
+482 DPKRGVGS
-487 ESLDVTLEDVEKI
+487 EVTVEDIEQI

-511 ISVNEKE
+511 ISTNEKE
-518 KLRFLERDL
+518 KIRFLERDL
-527 KMLIFGQDEAIE
+527 KMMIYGQDEAID
-539 KVSNALILSRSG
+539 KVSNAIILSRSG
-551 LGHAHKPIA
+551 LGNLDKPIA

-572 TELAKQLALQMG
+572 TELAKQLAHIMG

-593 EFMEKHT
+593 EYMEKHT

-624 HKSPY
+624 HKTPY
-629 SVLLLDEIEKAHPD
+629 TVLLLDEIEKAHPD

-652 DHGALTDS
+652 DHGALADS
-660 NGRTSDFR
+660 NGRTSDFK

-685 GSIGLGGAKGLAV
+685 GSIGLSGTSRGGEI
-698 NSNKREMAIKN
+698 NSTKRDQAIKN
-709 FFTPEFR
+709 YFTPEFR
-716 NRLDAIIGFNK
+716 NRLDAVISFNK
-727 LDNKKVEMVV
+727 LSNKNIDQVV
-737 NKFLIELEEQL
+737 SKFLMELENQL
-748 VEKKVELEVTENA
+748 VEKKVELEVSGKA
-761 KGWLSKNGYDD
+761 KEWLGEKGYDD

-795 LFGKLEKGGR
+795 LFGKLEKGGK
-805 VLVDL
+805 VIVEV
-810 KNDDLEFIFS
+810 KNDELDFTFS

>member
-1 MGIHLNAL
+1 
-9 LNLPNLGQHFLNL
+9 
-22 VFFPIVPILKY
+22 
-33 NKDER
+33 
-38 EEFMISQK
+38 MISQK
-46 LEQILNRAIK
+46 LEQILNMAIK
-56 RANEKRHEFLTLEN
+56 RANEKKHEFLTLES
-70 VLLSM
+70 VLLAM
-75 LDDETV
+75 LDDEAV
-81 TEILLDCG
+81 HEVLLDSG
-89 ANLQDLRKDLQN
+89 VNLDDLKKDLTD
-101 FLNEDSNFSLLSDE
+101 FLDEDSNFSLLTDE
-115 EIKDLNRKQ
+115 EIQELNKKQ

-133 AKENGIF
+133 ARENGIL

-171 NLLVAMFSEKES
+171 NILVAMFSEKES
-183 HATYFLERQGVK
+183 HATYFLERQGVS

-200 EKISHSVD
+200 EKISHGHDKSVNAQSD
-208 RPVKRAE
+208 
-215 EGAEVEPG
+215 EGYEADVSSG
-223 QETFRR
+223 ETFRR

-237 GEYTTNL
+237 SDFTTNL
-244 NQLAKQGKIDPI
+244 NEMARAGKIDPI
-256 IGREDEIQRIIQI
+256 IGREEEIQRIIQI

-297 AIVEHRVPSIL
+297 SIVEKKVPEVLAS
-308 GKTTV
+308 TTV

-342 EKENSE
+342 EKKNETS
-348 NGSILFI
+348 GSILFI

-380 ALSKGL
+380 ALSRGL

-391 STTFDEY
+391 STTFEEY

-416 VLEPSVEDSVKILAG
+416 VLEPSVDDAIKIVQG

-437 EHHQVRYSDEVIR
+437 EHHKVTYPDEVIS
-450 AAVEL
+450 AVVSL
-455 SNKHITDRKLPDK
+455 ASKHIAERKLPDK

-482 QPDRS
+482 APDR
-487 ESLDVTLEDVEKI
+487 EEGAVVTMDDIERVI
-500 VAKIARIPQKS
+500 AQIARIPQKS
-511 ISVNEKE
+511 ISTNEKE
-518 KLRFLERDL
+518 KLKNLDRDL
-527 KMLIFGQDEAIE
+527 KMMIYGQDEAVE

-551 LGHAHKPIA
+551 LGHQNKPIA
-560 SFLFTGPTGVGK
+560 SFLFVGPTGVGK
-572 TELAKQLALQMG
+572 TELAKQLAHIMG

-612 GFEQGGVLTDAI
+612 GFEEGGVLTDAI
-624 HKSPY
+624 HKNPY
-629 SVLLLDEIEKAHPD
+629 SVLLLDEIEKAHSE

-652 DHGALTDS
+652 DNGTLTDS

-676 NAGAKEMEA
+676 NVGAKEMESGAIGLA
-685 GSIGLGGAKGLAV
+685 GSSKGEI
-698 NSNKREMAIKN
+698 NSSKRDQALKN
-709 FFTPEFR
+709 LFTPEFR
-716 NRLDAIIGFNK
+716 NRLDAIISFNK
-727 LDNKKVEMVV
+727 LALNNIEKVVD
-737 NKFLIELEEQL
+737 KFLMELENQL
-748 VEKKVELEVTENA
+748 SEKKVELEVSSTA
-761 KGWLSKNGYDD
+761 KEWLGRKGYDER
-772 KLGARPIARLINDKI
+772 LGARPISRIIDEKI
-787 KKPLAHEI
+787 KRPLANEI
-795 LFGKLEKGGR
+795 LFGRLEKGGH
-805 VLVDL
+805 VMIDE
-810 KNDDLEFIFS
+810 KNDELEFIFS

>member
-1 MGIHLNAL
+1 
-9 LNLPNLGQHFLNL
+9 
-22 VFFPIVPILKY
+22 
-33 NKDER
+33 
-38 EEFMISQK
+38 MISQK

-81 TEILLDCG
+81 TEVLNDCG
-89 ANLQDLRKDLQN
+89 ANLQDLRKDLQT
-101 FLNEDSNFSLLSDE
+101 FLSEDSNFSLLSEDE
-115 EIKDLNRKQ
+115 IQDLNRKQ

-133 AKENGIF
+133 ARENGIF

-183 HATYFLERQGVK
+183 PATYFLERQGIN

-208 RPVKRAE
+208 RPVNRQD
-215 EGAEVEPG
+215 EVSTETG
-223 QETFRR
+223 QETFRK

-237 GEYTTNL
+237 AEYTTNL
-244 NQLAKQGKIDPI
+244 NNLARQGKIDPI
-256 IGREDEIQRIIQI
+256 IGREEEIQRIIQI

-297 AIVEHRVPSIL
+297 AIVEQKVPSAL
-308 GKTTV
+308 ANTTV

-342 EKENSE
+342 EKQNENE
-348 NGSILFI
+348 GSILFI

-380 ALSKGL
+380 ALSKGQ

-404 DQALNRRFQKVD
+404 DQALNRRFQKID

-437 EHHQVRYSDEVIR
+437 EHHQVKYPEVVIR

-455 SNKHITDRKLPDK
+455 SNKHVTDRKLPDK
-468 AIDVIDEVGSYIRL
+468 AIDVIDEVGSYLRL
-482 QPDRS
+482 QPQA
-487 ESLDVTLEDVEKI
+487 EKGAEVTLADIEHI
-500 VAKIARIPQKS
+500 VSKIARIPQKS

-527 KMLIFGQDEAIE
+527 KMMIYGQDEAID

-551 LGHAHKPIA
+551 LGHANKPIA

-572 TELAKQLALQMG
+572 TELAKQLAHIMG

-624 HKSPY
+624 HKTPY
-629 SVLLLDEIEKAHPD
+629 TVLLMDEIEKAHPD

-652 DHGALTDS
+652 DHGSLTDS

-685 GSIGLGGAKGLAV
+685 GSIGLSGARGGEINSTKRDQAV
-698 NSNKREMAIKN
+698 KN
-709 FFTPEFR
+709 YFTPEFR
-716 NRLDAIIGFNK
+716 NRLDAIISFNK
-727 LDNKKVEMVV
+727 LAARNIDMVV
-737 NKFLIELEEQL
+737 NKFLMELENQL
-748 VEKKVELEVTENA
+748 VEKKVELEVTNRA
-761 KGWLSKNGYDD
+761 KEWLSKNGYDD

-787 KKPLAHEI
+787 KKPMAHEI
-795 LFGKLEKGGR
+795 LFGKLEGGGKII
-805 VLVDL
+805 VDV
-810 KNDDLEFIFS
+810 KNDELDFIFS